1 MQRTKTVDLRLA
13 ESNVFLLNAT
23 MTDTNLRTNLQ
34 DKIICVSTIKVGN
47 LKGILQVYRFQGKFQ
62 SIFLAEATVTLL
74 KNKKITILALT
85 PTLNLTLTLTLTLI
99 STQTQNLT
107 QTITIIQK

>member
-1 MQRTKTVDLRLA
+1 
-13 ESNVFLLNAT
+13 
-23 MTDTNLRTNLQ
+23 MTDTNLKTNLQ

-47 LKGILQVYRFQGKFQ
+47 LKGILQVYRFQRKFQ
-62 SIFLAEATVTLL
+62 SIFLAEAAVTLL

-85 PTLNLTLTLTLTLI
+85 PILNLTLTLTLI

-107 QTITIIQK
+107 QTLTIIQKIRVNE